1 MIVGT
6 YIRMYVGRSIYIPTA
21 VPIYIHTHVRA
32 RVECYLPTYAPPQQK
47 AKNFHAFIQNRYP
60 PPGFWSVFVWW
71 VLTSNGYITHYPRI
85 CVPRH
90 LVSVCAELMLHA
102 KLLQPSRSKGFS
114 VFSVKMLT
122 FLPIINKKKISIYIV
137 VVVGKNKKN
146 IFFCSK
152 VDISTLKM
160 DNMHRINNLR
170 VFESTF
176 SRHWTDISRHKS
188 TFSYIQRSKRRQ
200 TNYVMRWLTDGKRY
214 IMMNNEE

>member
-1 MIVGT
+1 MLEF
-6 YIRMYVGRSIYIPTA
+6 
-21 VPIYIHTHVRA
+21 
-32 RVECYLPTYAPPQQK
+32 VEKPD
-47 AKNFHAFIQNRYP
+47 
-60 PPGFWSVFVWW
+60 
-71 VLTSNGYITHYPRI
+71 
-85 CVPRH
+85 

-122 FLPIINKKKISIYIV
+122 FLPIIKKKKISIYIV

-188 TFSYIQRSKRRQ
+188 TFSYIHRSKRRQ
-200 TNYVMRWLTDGKRY
+200 TNYVLRWLTDGKRY